1 MLAESLLYQI
11 HYKFDTMQYGNNRM
25 QRLAFDSLVQVSGG
39 KCQEIFEMQA
49 PLVHLNIFLGYLTL
63 IEQGTFD
70 ATQFL
75 QALNDDGLDPSQLT
89 LKMTLYCGLTD

>member
-1 MLAESLLYQI
+1 MQQLSL
-11 HYKFDTMQYGNNRM
+11 
-25 QRLAFDSLVQVSGG
+25 DSLVQVSGG

-49 PLVHLNIFLGYLTL
+49 PLVHLNIFLNYLTS

-70 ATQFL
+70 ASQFL
-75 QALNDDGLDPSQLT
+75 QALIDDGLDPNQLS